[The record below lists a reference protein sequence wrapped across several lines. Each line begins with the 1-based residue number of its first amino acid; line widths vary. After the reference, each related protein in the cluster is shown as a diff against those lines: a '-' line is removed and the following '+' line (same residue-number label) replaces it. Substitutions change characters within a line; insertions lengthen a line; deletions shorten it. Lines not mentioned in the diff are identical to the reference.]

1 MGRGKSY
8 YTIGEVVNLLKE
20 KYSDLSISKIR
31 YLHKRGLLTPDRT
44 AGGYRKFT
52 QKDLKQLDTVLKLQ
66 RDNYLPL
73 DVIKERISLKK
84 KGLDLVEKIAPGDIA
99 QISFDELLDRSK
111 DLGPLSLEQ
120 LTAISE
126 LDQDQILEME
136 SFGLIRSSKGEE
148 GAFFDGLDLQIVRTV
163 SQFSPYG
170 IYPRH
175 LKMFENFMERS
186 VGFIESV
193 ILPKLRSNN
202 PEQRQSAA
210 QEADHLKTLVLKLQ
224 FFLLEKRVRSLLRQS
239 C

>member
-8 YTIGEVVNLLKE
+8 YTIGEVVNLLRE

-31 YLHKRGLLTPDRT
+31 YLHKRGLLAPDRT

-73 DVIKERISLKK
+73 EVIKERISLKK
-84 KGLDLVEKIAPGDIA
+84 KGPDLIEVVAPGDIA

-120 LTAISE
+120 LVGISE
-126 LDQDQILEME
+126 LDQEQVLEME
-136 SFGLIRSSKGEE
+136 SFGLISSSKGEE
-148 GAFFDGLDLQIVRTV
+148 GAFFDGLDLQIVKTV
-163 SQFSPYG
+163 SQFSSYG

-186 VGFIESV
+186 AAFIESV

-210 QEADHLKTLVLKLQ
+210 QEADDLKTLVLKLQ
-224 FFLLEKRVRSLLRQS
+224 FFLLEKKVRSLLR
-239 C
+239 